1 MSHVILL
8 PPAVHVLLY
17 TARSPS
23 MRTKSFDAASSR
35 SKSEAVTTI
44 SLFSL
49 KRRAV
54 ILHDSESLGKNLL
67 ELLFD
72 LFVDRLGQR
81 VDLLRNAFL
90 VFERSIEV
98 LQLRFQIGDL
108 LLVLA
113 DMVGDGR
120 FERCAART

>member
-1 MSHVILL
+1 MRDEILRWR
-8 PPAVHVLLY
+8 PARG
-17 TARSPS
+17 RS
-23 MRTKSFDAASSR
+23 RV
-35 SKSEAVTTI
+35 AVTTI
-44 SLFSL
+44 VAVFLEAP
-49 KRRAV
+49 RR
-54 ILHDSESLGKNLL
+54 ILHDREGLGKNLF

-120 FERCAART
+120 FERGAVRT